1 MSLVSGV
8 VTVDDMSETTPT
20 FLGADTEALR
30 RLRTLLDGA
39 GEQLRGHGASTSQQL
54 QSLGW
59 AGRDQQTFLD
69 VWSGQYHPALL
80 RAADALTTAA
90 STIDGQATDQDR
102 VSGGSGGGA
111 TGAGGAGG
119 AGTAAA
125 GAAGAAAAGAAGA
138 ATGPGGAAAGQAG
151 DDDLGSLSRRYESN
165 GDPGTVSHGR
175 GDRGGVSYGTYQLSS
190 TMGSA
195 GEFRTW
201 LRREHPDLATRLGD
215 AAPGSAAFSQAWR
228 DIAATDG
235 EQWGQIQHDY
245 IQYSHYEPQVTAV
258 ERALPGINLEGR
270 DPVVRDVLWST
281 AVQHRNATDNIFTRA
296 VAGRDITTMSDA
308 DLVRAVYGERGRDNG
323 AAYFSRSSVEWQLGN
338 ARRFREEQAQALQR
352 LGQ

>member
-1 MSLVSGV
+1 MT
-8 VTVDDMSETTPT
+8 TVDAMSQPT
-20 FLGADTEALR
+20 SSFLGADTEALR
-30 RLRTLLDGA
+30 RLRTQLDSV
-39 GEQLRGHGASTSQQL
+39 GEQLRRHGATTTQQV

-69 VWSGQYHPALL
+69 LWAGHYHPALL

-90 STIDGQATDQDR
+90 GTIEEQASDQDR
-102 VSGGSGGGA
+102 TSSGSGGSPGSG
-111 TGAGGAGG
+111 
-119 AGTAAA
+119 
-125 GAAGAAAAGAAGA
+125 GAAAATGALGATAA
-138 ATGPGGAAAGQAG
+138 ATAGQTRAG
-151 DDDLGSLSRRYESN
+151 GQSAGGDLGSLSRRYESN

-195 GEFRTW
+195 SEFRTW
-201 LRREHPDLATRLGD
+201 LRREHPDLAAQLGN
-215 AAPGSAAFSQAWR
+215 AAPGTPAFSRAWR
-228 DIAATDG
+228 DISAANR

-245 IQYSHYEPQVTAV
+245 IQFSHYDPQVTAV

-281 AVQHRNATDNIFTRA
+281 AVQHRAATDNIFLRA
-296 VAGRDITTMSDA
+296 VGDRDITTMSDA
-308 DLVRAVYGERGRDNG
+308 DLVRAVYDERGRDNG

-338 ARRFREEQAQALQR
+338 ARRFREERTEALGR
-352 LGQ
+352 LGL

>member
-1 MSLVSGV
+1 
-8 VTVDDMSETTPT
+8 MSETTPT
-20 FLGADTEALR
+20 LLGADTEALR
-30 RLRTLLDGA
+30 RLRTQLDTV
-39 GEQLRGHGASTSQQL
+39 GEQLRRQGATTTQQI

-69 VWSGQYHPALL
+69 MWSGQYHPALL

-90 STIDGQATDQDR
+90 GTIEGQAADQDR
-102 VSGGSGGGA
+102 VSGGPGGSDG
-111 TGAGGAGG
+111 
-119 AGTAAA
+119 GTAAA
-125 GAAGAAAAGAAGA
+125 TAATGALGAAAA
-138 ATGPGGAAAGQAG
+138 ATGQAG
-151 DDDLGSLSRRYESN
+151 RAGTQTAGGGLGSLSRRHESN

-201 LRREHPDLATRLGD
+201 LRREHPDLAARLGT

-228 DIAATDG
+228 NIAAADG
-235 EQWGQIQHDY
+235 AQWGQIQHDY
-245 IQYSHYEPQVTAV
+245 IQYSHYDPQVTAV

-281 AVQHRNATDNIFTRA
+281 AVQHRGATDNIFTRA

-308 DLVRAVYGERGRDNG
+308 DLVRAVYDERGRNNG
-323 AAYFSRSSVEWQLGN
+323 AAYFSRSSVAWQVGN
-338 ARRFREEQAQALQR
+338 ARRFREEKAEALER
-352 LGQ
+352 LGL

>member
-1 MSLVSGV
+1 
-8 VTVDDMSETTPT
+8 MSETTAT

-30 RLRTLLDGA
+30 RLRTQLDTV
-39 GEQLRGHGASTSQQL
+39 GEQLRRQGATTTQQL

-69 VWSGQYHPALL
+69 SWSGHYHPALL

-90 STIDGQATDQDR
+90 GTIEGQAADQDR
-102 VSGGSGGGA
+102 VSGGPGGAGSTTGAAASTAA
-111 TGAGGAGG
+111 TGAL
-119 AGTAAA
+119 
-125 GAAGAAAAGAAGA
+125 GAAAAGTEQTGAAGTQTA
-138 ATGPGGAAAGQAG
+138 GG
-151 DDDLGSLSRRYESN
+151 DLGSLSRRYESN
-165 GDPGTVSHGR
+165 GDPGTVSQGR

-201 LRREHPDLATRLGD
+201 LRREHPDLGARLGN

-228 DIAATDG
+228 NIAATDG
-235 EQWGQIQHDY
+235 AQWGQIQHDY
-245 IQYSHYEPQVTAV
+245 IQYSHYDPQVAAV

-296 VAGRDITTMSDA
+296 VAGRDVTTMSDA

-323 AAYFSRSSVEWQLGN
+323 AAYFSRSSVAWQLGN
-338 ARRFREEQAQALQR
+338 ARRFREEQAEALSR
-352 LGQ
+352 LGP